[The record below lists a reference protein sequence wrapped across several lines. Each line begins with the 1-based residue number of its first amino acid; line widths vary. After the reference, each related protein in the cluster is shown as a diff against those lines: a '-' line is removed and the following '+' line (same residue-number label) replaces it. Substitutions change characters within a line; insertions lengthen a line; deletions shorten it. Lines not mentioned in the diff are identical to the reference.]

1 MKSEINPKKEG
12 LAHGGFNASGGGK
25 TGTKS
30 ISFRVS
36 ENEYLEI
43 QSRAAHGGMNLS
55 QFMRHQCL
63 DKPAPRKARSSRS
76 DLKTLKL
83 LLGRLQLFGDELRIL
98 AHEARQGGWP
108 ETQEIITVLRG
119 HYEMRDALMEA
130 LGVGGLNPKKKTF
143 RKPRGK
149 KGLYR
154 PKAW

>member
-12 LAHGGFNASGGGK
+12 LAHGDFNATSGGK

-55 QFMRHQCL
+55 QFMRHMCL
-63 DKPAPRKARSSRS
+63 DKPPPRKARSSRS
-76 DLKTLKL
+76 DLKVLKL
-83 LLGRLQLFGDELRIL
+83 LIGRLQLFGDELRIL

-108 ETQEIITVLRG
+108 EKEEIITVLRG
-119 HYEMRDALMEA
+119 HYQMRDALMDA
-130 LGVGGLNPKKKTF
+130 LGVEGLNPKKKAF
-143 RKPRGK
+143 KKRRGK

-154 PKAW
+154 PRSW